1 MKRENI
7 SKAFLEEKNKL
18 EEENKKLKDERYRQK
33 VMKDIELKTT
43 KKVVTAIASGEITNP
58 ILEKDQVKLDQC
70 NDVLHDILSNGYQ
83 NFQEKMGRNFTYGE
97 MREMFG

>member
-7 SKAFLEEKNKL
+7 SRLFQEEKNKL
-18 EEENKKLKDERYRQK
+18 EEENKKLEDERYRQK

-43 KKVVTAIASGEITNP
+43 KKVVNAIAIGEITNP
-58 ILEKDQVKLDQC
+58 ILEKDQVKLDQS
-70 NDVLHDILSNGYQ
+70 NDVLHNILSSGYQ